1 MEGARSRDFT
11 DLKLSAVVWSKHSNV
26 NIFLVKHATVGVL
39 QLLPW
44 FCCSAEILSEI
55 GYQGDGTVDSSHSH
69 YSRSVPFT
77 SVLSFL
83 KKRDTC
89 LCLLALLSLLSF

>member
-1 MEGARSRDFT
+1 MEGARRRDFT

-44 FCCSAEILSEI
+44 FPALE
-55 GYQGDGTVDSSHSH
+55 
-69 YSRSVPFT
+69 RF
-77 SVLSFL
+77 FL
-83 KKRDTC
+83 KLGIRVTEQ
-89 LCLLALLSLLSF
+89 